1 MKWLIDQ
8 FRNPIT
14 KEIEW
19 YDAVLPTI
27 VVPTLAIIVIFNSVP
42 SQKQNTPTHVTQEE
56 IEKQAIRNK
65 YDIEINRVLVE
76 KKSQPIDLYCNA
88 IAKYGFE
95 SFVNRLADEYTGK
108 DLTKEPVRLEAYM
121 DSKLLLT
128 AVATKCQ
135 QYEQEFSTMYKRVR
149 MPDGNLFHS
158 QVHNALLTGKIYLP
172 AKQLSITK
180 EKCISP
186 VYGIYKRSLLLTLC
200 VLCASAVH

>member
-14 KEIEW
+14 KKIEW

-42 SQKQNTPTHVTQEE
+42 SQKKNTPTHVTQEE

-76 KKSQPIDLYCNA
+76 NKSQPIDLYCNA

-108 DLTKEPVRLEAYM
+108 NLTKEPVRLEAYM

-149 MPDGNLFHS
+149 MPDGDLFHS

-172 AKQLSITK
+172 AK
-180 EKCISP
+180 
-186 VYGIYKRSLLLTLC
+186 
-200 VLCASAVH
+200 